1 MSSSLRRG
9 ALAASALVL
18 SIASLTA
25 CAAGNSAQTLEV
37 KPDNAATSVGD
48 VKLQNI
54 NVITQPKQDAT
65 GPAVITGQIFN
76 NGRKDQTLRSIK
88 LPGKNVDVKLTAAK
102 GKSGEIVVPAG
113 GSVLLGG
120 KDNASAVLPKGREG
134 LKDGESQPLVFNL
147 SSTGD
152 VKISAFVVPAT
163 SYFKEWGPEEMPAQ
177 SKPGGKPAKPG
188 NGTATSPSGVDGGQ
202 QNGQNGQPAPNGRQ
216 NGQNGAANPAT
227 PAAGQPSTQPAGGQH
242 TAGH

>member
-48 VKLQNI
+48 VKLQNV

-76 NGRKDQTLRSIK
+76 NGRKDQTLRSVK
-88 LPGKNVDVKLTAAK
+88 LPGKNVTVKLSPAK
-102 GKSGEIVVPAG
+102 GKSGDIVVPAG

-120 KDNASAVLPKGREG
+120 KDNASAVLPNGREA
-134 LKDGESQPLVFNL
+134 LKDGESQPLVFDL
-147 SSTGD
+147 SSTGE

-163 SYFKEWGPEEMPAQ
+163 SYFKEWGPSEMPAQ
-177 SKPGGKPAKPG
+177 AKPGGAKPG
-188 NGTATSPSGVDGGQ
+188 KPGPSTAPSGAPE
-202 QNGQNGQPAPNGRQ
+202 GQPGAQNATGQAGAP
-216 NGQNGAANPAT
+216 T
-227 PAAGQPSTQPAGGQH
+227 PGAGQPSTQGGQQQH
-242 TAGH
+242 AGH

>member
-48 VKLQNI
+48 VKLQNV
-54 NVITQPKQDAT
+54 NVITQPQQDAT

-76 NGRKDQTLRSIK
+76 NGLKDQTLRAIK
-88 LPGKNVDVKLTAAK
+88 LPGKNVTVKLSPAK
-102 GKSGEIVVPAG
+102 GKSGDIVVPAH

-120 KDNASAVLPKGREG
+120 KDNASAVLPNGREA
-134 LKDGESQPLVFNL
+134 LKDGESQPLVFDL
-147 SSTGD
+147 SSTGE
-152 VKISAFVVPAT
+152 VKISAFVVPAK
-163 SYFKEWGPEEMPAQ
+163 SYFKEWGPSEMPSQA
-177 SKPGGKPAKPG
+177 KPGGAKPG
-188 NGTATSPSGVDGGQ
+188 KPGTSPSTAPSGAPEGQ
-202 QNGQNGQPAPNGRQ
+202 QPGQPGAQNATGQAGAP
-216 NGQNGAANPAT
+216 T
-227 PAAGQPSTQPAGGQH
+227 PGAGQPSTQGGQQQH
-242 TAGH
+242 AGH

>member
-48 VKLQNI
+48 VKLQNV

-76 NGRKDQTLRSIK
+76 NGRKDQTLRSVK
-88 LPGKNVDVKLTAAK
+88 LPGKNVTVKLTPAK
-102 GKSGEIVVPAG
+102 GKSGDIVVPAG

-120 KDNASAVLPKGREG
+120 KDNASAVLPNGREA
-134 LKDGESQPLVFNL
+134 LKDGESQPLVFDL
-147 SSTGD
+147 SSTGE

-177 SKPGGKPAKPG
+177 GKPGGAKPG
-188 NGTATSPSGVDGGQ
+188 KPGTGPSSAPSGAPEGQ
-202 QNGQNGQPAPNGRQ
+202 QPGQPGAQNATGQAGAP
-216 NGQNGAANPAT
+216 T
-227 PAAGQPSTQPAGGQH
+227 PGAGQPSTQGGQQQH
-242 TAGH
+242 AGH

>member
-18 SIASLTA
+18 SIASLSA
-25 CAAGNSAQTLEV
+25 CAAGNDAQTLEV

-48 VKLQNI
+48 IKLQNI
-54 NVITQPKQDAT
+54 NVITQPNQDTT

-88 LPGKNVDVKLTAAK
+88 LPGKDVTVKLTSAK
-102 GKSGEIVVPAG
+102 GSGDVVVPAG

-120 KDNASAVLPKGREG
+120 KGNASAVLPKGREG
-134 LKDGESQPLVFNL
+134 IKDGASQPLTFNL

-152 VKISAFVVPAT
+152 VKIAAFVVPAT
-163 SYFKEWGPEEMPAQ
+163 SYFKEWGPEQAPAQ
-177 SKPGGKPAKPG
+177 SKPSASGEAAAPSGAPA
-188 NGTATSPSGVDGGQ
+188 TASAPASPSGKPGASA
-202 QNGQNGQPAPNGRQ
+202 QP
-216 NGQNGAANPAT
+216 
-227 PAAGQPSTQPAGGQH
+227 QH
-242 TAGH
+242 AGH

>member
-9 ALAASALVL
+9 ALAATALVL
-18 SIASLTA
+18 SIASLSA

-48 VKLQNI
+48 IKLQNV
-54 NVITQPKQDAT
+54 NVITQPKQDTA
-65 GPAVITGQIFN
+65 GPAVITGQVFN
-76 NGRKDQTLRSIK
+76 NGRKDQTLRSVK
-88 LPGKNVDVKLTAAK
+88 LPGKNVTVKLTPAK
-102 GKSGEIVVPAG
+102 GKSGDIVVPAG

-134 LKDGESQPLVFNL
+134 LKDGESQPLTFEL
-147 SSTGD
+147 SSTGE

-177 SKPGGKPAKPG
+177 GKPGGTKPGKPAG
-188 NGTATSPSGVDGGQ
+188 SASASPSGAVDGQQGQ
-202 QNGQNGQPAPNGRQ
+202 QAP
-216 NGQNGAANPAT
+216 QNGAVQNGAGQTGAT
-227 PAAGQPSTQPAGGQH
+227 PSAGQPSAPQGGQQHPAGH
-242 TAGH
+242 

>member
-18 SIASLTA
+18 SIASLSA

-48 VKLQNI
+48 VKLQNV
-54 NVITQPKQDAT
+54 NVITQPNQSAS

-88 LPGKNVDVKLTAAK
+88 LAGKDNVSVKLTPAK
-102 GKSGEIVVPAG
+102 GKSGDIVVPAG

-134 LKDGESQPLVFNL
+134 LKDGAAQPLVFNL

-163 SYFKEWGPEEMPAQ
+163 SYFKEWGPEQTPGQ
-177 SKPGGKPAKPG
+177 GKPGGGKPSGAPSGSASPSASAGAPGEPEGQKSGQEPATAKPG
-188 NGTATSPSGVDGGQ
+188 ASTSASP
-202 QNGQNGQPAPNGRQ
+202 
-216 NGQNGAANPAT
+216 
-227 PAAGQPSTQPAGGQH
+227 QH
-242 TAGH
+242 AGH